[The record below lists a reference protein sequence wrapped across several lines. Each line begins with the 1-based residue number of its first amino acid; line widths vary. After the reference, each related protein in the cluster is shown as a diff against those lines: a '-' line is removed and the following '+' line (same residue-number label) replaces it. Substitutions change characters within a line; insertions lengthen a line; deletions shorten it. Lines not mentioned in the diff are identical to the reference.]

1 MEITYQ
7 NDSKIIIRF
16 SHRGREYSL
25 SQFRGRYKLLD
36 PNKPMVFE
44 NVKEVLR
51 YVLDK

>member
-7 NDSKIIIRF
+7 TDSKLIIRF
-16 SHRGREYSL
+16 SHRGRDYSL

-36 PNKPMVFE
+36 PNQPLVFE

-51 YVLDK
+51 HVLGK